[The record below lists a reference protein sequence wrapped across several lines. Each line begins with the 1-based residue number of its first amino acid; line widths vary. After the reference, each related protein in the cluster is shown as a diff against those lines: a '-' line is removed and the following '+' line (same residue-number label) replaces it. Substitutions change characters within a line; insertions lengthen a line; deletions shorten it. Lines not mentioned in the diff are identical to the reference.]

1 MDASIYR
8 TVFDSFPD
16 GILLLDEHAV
26 ITHIN
31 GSAAR
36 MLGQAGPELLGHSL
50 KEAIPSLDEE
60 YLQVNSTEALHQ
72 AGATCRITTQG
83 REVILAVTSAPLEG
97 VSPHKQVLVLRDIT
111 ASQAAHQLRTY
122 SLANITH
129 EFRTP
134 LSALKA
140 SVELILDSLGEV
152 SQAELERLLRSIH
165 YSVASLHTLID
176 NLLESANIETG
187 SFRIHPQEARLSEV
201 IGEGVRVMS
210 PLLQRRAQGLQI
222 EMDWSLPPLHIDP
235 TRITQVIVNLLSN
248 ASKYSPTGK
257 GIRIRVSPSKGD
269 QLLISVIDQG
279 AGLTPHDR
287 ENLFQRFVRLND
299 NTGEQFGVGL
309 GLWVVKAIVEA
320 HGGAVGVD
328 ENPEGG
334 SIFWFTL
341 PMENTMEEEL

>member
-1 MDASIYR
+1 
-8 TVFDSFPD
+8 
-16 GILLLDEHAV
+16 
-26 ITHIN
+26 
-31 GSAAR
+31 
-36 MLGQAGPELLGHSL
+36 
-50 KEAIPSLDEE
+50 
-60 YLQVNSTEALHQ
+60 
-72 AGATCRITTQG
+72 
-83 REVILAVTSAPLEG
+83 
-97 VSPHKQVLVLRDIT
+97 
-111 ASQAAHQLRTY
+111 
-122 SLANITH
+122 
-129 EFRTP
+129 
-134 LSALKA
+134 
-140 SVELILDSLGEV
+140 
-152 SQAELERLLRSIH
+152 
-165 YSVASLHTLID
+165 
-176 NLLESANIETG
+176 
-187 SFRIHPQEARLSEV
+187 
-201 IGEGVRVMS
+201 MS

-287 ENLFQRFVRLND
+287 DNLFQRFVRLND

-341 PMENTMEEEL
+341 PMENTMGAEL